1 MAVTQNAIYEI
12 PCMPVIWIGKGPH
25 EMALL
30 LAALLTVRYTVADA
44 IGTCGSSL
52 ILALRTRAVWG
63 KNWKIT
69 AALSALFAGQIVLW
83 CQSTCACSSL
93 SARLL
98 TVSA

>member
-1 MAVTQNAIYEI
+1 
-12 PCMPVIWIGKGPH
+12 MPVIWIGKGPH
-25 EMALL
+25 YVSSL
-30 LAALLTVRYTVADA
+30 LAALLTVRCIVADA

-69 AALSALFAGQIVLW
+69 AALGALFAGQIVLW
-83 CQSTCACSSL
+83 CQSTCACSSVF
-93 SARLL
+93 ARRL